1 MVVASMKHRVQRIYR
16 VLRGDAVSLM
26 GRTTYGKGDTI
37 MGSVALGTKHICK
50 DCGTRFYDLQKP
62 EAICPKCGCNMTNHY
77 KAESY
82 EGLASEPVA
91 DTLMKKTS
99 TFTFNDHD
107 AESPTDPK
115 HTIEA
120 MDEDSDDDIHSLSE
134 LDNRDTHGKA
144 HVGHDDDVEESQ
156 LMDDMPEYDT
166 ILDKA
171 DMSNDDE
178 LRA

>member
-1 MVVASMKHRVQRIYR
+1 
-16 VLRGDAVSLM
+16 
-26 GRTTYGKGDTI
+26 
-37 MGSVALGTKHICK
+37 MGSVTLGTKHTCK

-62 EAICPKCGCNMTNHY
+62 EAICPKCGCDMTHHQKDDAY
-77 KAESY
+77 AV
-82 EGLASEPVA
+82 LADEVVA
-91 DTLMKKTS
+91 SKLTKKPLTLL
-99 TFTFNDHD
+99 FDDHD

-120 MDEDSDDDIHSLSE
+120 IDEDSDDEIHNLSE

-144 HVGHDDDVEESQ
+144 HAGHDDDVEESQ
-156 LMDDMPEYDT
+156 LMEDRPEYDT

-171 DMSNDDE
+171 DMISDDE